1 MKGSNR
7 LEELVGNKPEDVAKE
22 AVRDSKLMHEIFD
35 GISSSNPK
43 LKFMSAKILSLI
55 SKNDPRK
62 LYPRIDFFIDL
73 LDSENS
79 ILKWNAIDIIGNLV
93 SVDVD
98 SKFEKVFKRF
108 CGLLQEGSLITAGH
122 VVGNLGKIVNAK
134 PEFENRITDELL
146 GIHRI
151 KLPTEECRN
160 ILIGHTILAF
170 DKYFDKIQ
178 DKDRVIAFVERQ
190 LENSRNATKLKAEK
204 FLKKHGSVG
213 TP

>member
-7 LEELVGNKPEDVAKE
+7 LEELVRNKPEDVARE
-22 AVRDSKLMHEIFD
+22 AATDSKLMFEIFD
-35 GISSSNPK
+35 GVSSPNPK
-43 LKFMSAKILSLI
+43 LKFKSAKILSLI
-55 SKNDPRK
+55 SKNDPQK

-98 SKFEKVFKRF
+98 NKFEKVFERF

-122 VVGNLGKIVNAK
+122 VVGNSGKIVNAK
-134 PEFENRITDELL
+134 PELEKKITNELL
-146 GIHRI
+146 GIQRI
-151 KLPTEECRN
+151 RLPTEECRN

-170 DKYFDKIQ
+170 DRYFDKVQ
-178 DKDRVIAFVERQ
+178 DKDKIIAFVERQ
-190 LENSRNATKLKAEK
+190 LKNSRNATKLKAEK